1 MKLLFKILGVLLLII
16 IIAMVAIPYFFRDQ
30 IVEVVKEE
38 INKNVNAKVDFEDFD
53 LSLFRSFPNFDFQL
67 RRLSV
72 INKAPFQGDTL
83 AFVPAL
89 GLTLDVMSVFRG
101 EAYELKKVTIDQPV
115 INALVSEDGT
125 ANWDITIE
133 SPEGEETEQVESGD
147 SESPLLIKLR
157 SVVITNA
164 KIVYDDKSLVTY
176 ALLEGVDHRLSGDFT
191 LDFTT
196 LKTHTIVKALT
207 VVYDGVKYFDKID
220 AELDADIEAD
230 LVNYIYT
237 LKNNELRLNNLFI
250 GFDGSVGMQEN
261 GDINTMISYSSV
273 QSDFKNF
280 LSLVP
285 AIYAKDFDGL
295 KTSGTLALTGNVKGI
310 YNDVSY
316 PAFAL
321 NLLIQDGYFQYPDL
335 PKAVENVNVDARIAY
350 PGGDFDKLTVDVPK
364 FSLTMAGN
372 NVAASLAVRKP
383 MTDLALKGQINGVLD
398 LAKVKDFYPLE
409 EADDLSGKITSN
421 VSFEGEMS
429 ALEKEQYDDFKF
441 LGSILMENFKYT
453 SSFIPQQL
461 DIKKAQLNFSP
472 EYLDLVNFSMNFG
485 QNDLSAKGRIGNFL
499 PYMLADGILVGN
511 LETTSSYLN
520 IGDFMPE
527 EEETADTLTQDV
539 PQNELA
545 DTTSGEAIEIPGN
558 IDFTFTADYKKVLY
572 DEIELNDVTGKLT
585 VKNSVVSLEK
595 LKMDVIDGSLTLA
608 GKFDAKNPAKPYAD
622 MDFVL
627 QNINFKTAYSTF
639 GAFEKF
645 APIAEKTDGKFS
657 TQFSLNTIL
666 DNDLM
671 PVYSS
676 MNGGGKLQ
684 TTSISIENVNSL
696 NKIADL
702 LKMPDLKRLSLS
714 PVNVSFEFINGKLH
728 VKPFDIKYQ
737 DMKAN
742 IGGWTSFDQTI
753 GYDMV
758 MTIPRSKFGGQAN
771 AILDNLVNE
780 ANKSGTNFSLGETV
794 NVKASIVGTVSD
806 PQVKVLPGEGS
817 GKNMMD
823 DLKKKAREELDKQK
837 KKLEEDAKKE
847 LEKKKAEAKK
857 EADKIL
863 SDADAKAN
871 KIISD
876 AQKQVDAINKTSQES
891 ADKAKKE
898 AQKQA
903 DNLMEE
909 AKKNGPIAEMTAK
922 ATTDKML
929 EKANQQADQI
939 LKKAQSTTDGI
950 INTARTNAAKV
961 KSDAQKKADNL
972 VK

>member
-1 MKLLFKILGVLLLII
+1 MKLLFKILSVLLLII
-16 IIAMVAIPYFFRDQ
+16 FVAMLAIPYFFRDQ
-30 IVEVVKEE
+30 IVGVVKEE
-38 INKNVNAKVDFEDFD
+38 INKNVNVKVDFESFD

-83 AFVPAL
+83 AYIPSL
-89 GLTLDVMSVFRG
+89 NLTLDLVSVFRG
-101 EAYELKKVTIDQPV
+101 EAYELKKISIDQAV

-125 ANWDITIE
+125 ANWDVTIE
-133 SPEGEETEQVESGD
+133 SPEGEETGQVESGD
-147 SESPLLIKLR
+147 SESPVLIKLR
-157 SVVITNA
+157 SVVISNA
-164 KIVYDDKSLVTY
+164 RIVYDDKSLMTY
-176 ALLEGVDHRLSGDFT
+176 ALLDGVDHSLSGDFT

-196 LKTHTIVKALT
+196 LKTHTIINAFT
-207 VVYDGVKYFDKID
+207 VVYDGVKYFDKIN
-220 AELDADIEAD
+220 AGLDADIDAD
-230 LVNYIYT
+230 LMNKIYT

-250 GFDGSVGMQEN
+250 GFDGSVGMQVN
-261 GDINTMISYSSV
+261 GDINTMITYSTVKSE
-273 QSDFKNF
+273 FKNF
-280 LSLVP
+280 LSLIP
-285 AIYAKDFDGL
+285 AIYSKDFDGL

-316 PAFAL
+316 PAFAF

-335 PKAVENVNVDARIAY
+335 PKAVENVNMDARIAY

-364 FSLTMAGN
+364 FNLTMAGN
-372 NVAASLAVRKP
+372 NVAALLAVRKP
-383 MTDLALKGQINGVLD
+383 MTNLALKGEINGVID
-398 LAKVKDFYPLE
+398 LAKVKDFYPLG
-409 EADDLSGKITSN
+409 AGDDLSGKITSN

-441 LGSILMENFKYT
+441 LGSILIENLKYT

-472 EYLDLVNFSMNFG
+472 EYLDLVNFNINFG
-485 QNDLSAKGRIGNFL
+485 QNDFSAKGRIENFL
-499 PYMLADGILVGN
+499 PYLLADGILVGN
-511 LETTSSYLN
+511 LETTSPYFN
-520 IGDFMPE
+520 IGDLMPE
-527 EEETADTLTQDV
+527 TEETEETADTLTQVIPQIV
-539 PQNELA
+539 PT
-545 DTTSGEAIEIPGN
+545 DTTSGRAIEIPGN

-572 DEIELNDVTGKLT
+572 DNIELNNISGRLT

-595 LKMDVIDGSLTLA
+595 LKMGVIDGSLTLS
-608 GKFDAKNPAKPYAD
+608 GKFDANDPAMPYAD
-622 MDFVL
+622 MDFAF

-657 TQFSLNTIL
+657 TQFSINTML

-676 MNGGGKLQ
+676 VNGGGNLQ
-684 TTSISIENVNSL
+684 TTSLTIENVNSL

-702 LKMPDLKRLSLS
+702 LKMPDLKRLLLS
-714 PVNVSFEFINGKLH
+714 PVKVSFGFINGKLH
-728 VKPFDIKYQ
+728 VKPFDINYQ

-758 MTIPRSKFGGQAN
+758 MTIPRNKFVGQAN
-771 AILDNLVNE
+771 AILGNLVNE

-823 DLKKKAREELDKQK
+823 DLKKKAQGELDKQK
-837 KKLEEDAKKE
+837 KKLEGDARKE
-847 LEKKKAEAKK
+847 LEKNKAEAKK
-857 EADKIL
+857 KADKIL
-863 SDADAKAN
+863 ADADAKAN
-871 KIISD
+871 KII
-876 AQKQVDAINKTSQES
+876 A
-891 ADKAKKE
+891 
-898 AQKQA
+898 
-903 DNLMEE
+903 
-909 AKKNGPIAEMTAK
+909 
-922 ATTDKML
+922 
-929 EKANQQADQI
+929 
-939 LKKAQSTTDGI
+939 
-950 INTARTNAAKV
+950 
-961 KSDAQKKADNL
+961 DAQKKADNL